1 MNLLS
6 SVVITVGFFSI
17 DATKYRFDTL
27 LRTITKQIVA
37 KALNET
43 HDTQN
48 YLEKNK
54 DASLIY
60 RPETETVVLTAF
72 ISKWSPTYC
81 YHKFKN

>member
-17 DATKYRFDTL
+17 DAKYGFDTS
-27 LRTITKQIVA
+27 LRKTITKQIVA

-48 YLEKNK
+48 YLRK
-54 DASLIY
+54 
-60 RPETETVVLTAF
+60 
-72 ISKWSPTYC
+72 
-81 YHKFKN
+81 

>member
-17 DATKYRFDTL
+17 DAKYGFDTS
-27 LRTITKQIVA
+27 LRKTITKQIVA

-48 YLEKNK
+48 YLRKIK
-54 DASLIY
+54 VRHLILSSA
-60 RPETETVVLTAF
+60 ETETVVLTASNKKVPH
-72 ISKWSPTYC
+72 ILLP
-81 YHKFKN
+81 